1 MYFRQYGDNSAT
13 LKEWSRQLGIASQSN
28 YPLYPTAQQT
38 LEHWKNI
45 LNTSLETNTFNTY
58 SIPETTIYNW
68 QEKLNDLY
76 NR

>member
-13 LKEWSRQLGIASQSN
+13 LKEWSRQLGVVSKNN
-28 YPLYPTAQQT
+28 YPLYPTIENT

-58 SIPETTIYNW
+58 KTPEATIRDW
-68 QEKLNDLY
+68 QNKLNGLY
-76 NR
+76 NQ

>member
-13 LKEWSRQLGIASQSN
+13 LKEWSRQLGVANQSN
-28 YPLYPTAQQT
+28 YPLYPTVEQT

-45 LNTSLETNTFNTY
+45 LNTSLLTNTFGTY
-58 SIPETTIYNW
+58 STPEATIYNW

>member
-13 LKEWSRQLGIASQSN
+13 LKEWSRQLGVASQSN
-28 YPLYPTAQQT
+28 YPLYPTVEQT

-58 SIPETTIYNW
+58 STPEETIYNW